1 MFSLAVDVICK
12 ASGQEYATSN
22 KVLEESK
29 VILGFGDC
37 LGRSGLLSSA
47 LFRGQLYIIDSTH
60 LNFKEC
66 SLNIGWHV

>member
-1 MFSLAVDVICK
+1 MFSLTLDVICK

-22 KVLEESK
+22 KVLEESQ

-37 LGRSGLLSSA
+37 LGRSGPLPSA
-47 LFRGQLYIIDSTH
+47 LFRGQLYIIDCAH